1 VPAGQSL
8 DYLLYHF
15 VNSEVDDV
23 YKKNLPG
30 YRYAIGL
37 ERFKSE
43 LEFLLYANFTTVS
56 LREVYNRWQ
65 TDPEYNLP
73 SRPVIITFDGANLEW
88 LEVIAPELAKRNMKA
103 VFYVI
108 TGWVERH
115 EYPYVEPIGWDGL
128 RALSAFI
135 GKSETKLFEIESH
148 SVTHRLVADLD
159 KEIEP
164 QIRYELRQSK
174 LELDSKLN
182 QDTRFLALPDGK
194 HGGND
199 EISKMVRS
207 IAEEEGYIGIRTS
220 SKEGSVFKTTSPFR
234 HTCRYVARRDRGMG
248 YMRFILESPYRSTAM
263 NAWRNFQERVKYK
276 VRHLISQ
283 QHFEG
288 NDC

>member
-15 VNSEVDDV
+15 VNSKVHDV
-23 YKKNLPG
+23 YRKNLPG

-43 LEFLLYANFTTVS
+43 LEYLLYANFTAVS
-56 LREVYNRWQ
+56 LREVCRWQ

-73 SRPVIITFDGANLEW
+73 PRPVVITFDGANLEW

-108 TGWVERH
+108 TGWVETH
-115 EYPYVEPIGWDGL
+115 EYPYVEPIGWDAL
-128 RALSAFI
+128 RVLTSFI
-135 GKSETKLFEIESH
+135 GKGGTKLFEIESH
-148 SVTHRLVADLD
+148 SVTHRLIAEPD

-164 QIRYELRQSK
+164 QIRYALRQSK
-174 LELDSKLN
+174 LELDSKLS
-182 QDTRFLALPDGK
+182 QDTRFFALPDGK

-199 EISKMVRS
+199 EISKMVRR
-207 IAEEEGYIGIRTS
+207 IAKEVGYLGIRTS
-220 SKEGSVFKTTSPFR
+220 ATDGPVDRTTSPFL

-248 YMRFILESPYRSTAM
+248 YMRYVLEAPYKSKVINIYRSY
-263 NAWRNFQERVKYK
+263 FEKVKLK
-276 VRHLISQ
+276 IRHSITS
-283 QHFEG
+283 
-288 NDC
+288 